1 MSVLGEILTT
11 RLQSWGIELRITGY
25 ADTPFLFK
33 RLDYREHGSL
43 GLPNRLGSAAMETSR
58 EAVLLRIFV
67 GENHR
72 YHHRPL
78 YEAIVLKAREMGLAG
93 ATVLRGPMG
102 FGKSSRLHVGKPF
115 KVSTDLPIVIELVDN
130 QEKIEAFLPAVDSMI
145 DSGLVTLER
154 AEVVHNPQAPVRC

>member
-1 MSVLGEILTT
+1 
-11 RLQSWGIELRITGY
+11 
-25 ADTPFLFK
+25 
-33 RLDYREHGSL
+33 
-43 GLPNRLGSAAMETSR
+43 MEVPK

-72 YHHRPL
+72 YRHHPL

-93 ATVLRGPMG
+93 ATVLRGPLG

-115 KVSTDLPIVIELVDN
+115 KVSTDLPIVIELVDG

-154 AEVVHNPQAPVRC
+154 AEVIHNPQVPAKRR